1 GDMTSVQARVR
12 AAKNAKKKT
21 FDTVSVGTPSGQAS
35 PSPVVEV
42 VHEKR
47 PHEEDPR
54 EAGPRKNPR
63 VDSAGGSGGLHRVH
77 PGVSAELFVLPSVL
91 GYAKLFDGQ
100 TQLVV
105 SEPEKEI
112 LEDMGA

>member
-1 GDMTSVQARVR
+1 SVQARVR

-21 FDTVSVGTPSGQAS
+21 SDTVSAGTPSGQAS

-42 VHEKR
+42 AREK
-47 PHEEDPR
+47 
-54 EAGPRKNPR
+54 NSR
-63 VDSAGGSGGLHRVH
+63 VDSVGGSGGLHRVH
-77 PGVSAELFVLPSVL
+77 PGVPAELFVLPPEL
-91 GYAKLFDGQ
+91 GHAKLFDGQ

-112 LEDMGA
+112 